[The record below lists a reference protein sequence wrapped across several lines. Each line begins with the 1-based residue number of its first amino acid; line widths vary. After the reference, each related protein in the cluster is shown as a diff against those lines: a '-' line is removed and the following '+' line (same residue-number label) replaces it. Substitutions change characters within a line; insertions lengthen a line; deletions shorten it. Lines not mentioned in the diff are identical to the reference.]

1 MIESFSWSVVEY
13 PHHERG
19 FWWYLA
25 ATLVGGALIVYALVT
40 GNIMFAFIVVIFALI
55 LFILSRVPPRSLV
68 VVIDDTGI
76 TVGSRKYG
84 WKELKSFW
92 MIYEPPTLKNL
103 YLEFGAGFRSRLTL
117 GLDDMDPVAIREFLM
132 QYIPEDADKMDEP
145 VSDWLGRVLKI

>member
-1 MIESFSWSVVEY
+1 MAEAFSWSVVEY

-19 FWWYLA
+19 FWWYLV

-55 LFILSRVPPRSLV
+55 LFILSRVPPRSLL

-76 TVGSRKYG
+76 TVGSHKYL

-92 MIYEPPTLKNL
+92 IIYEPPALKNL

-117 GLDDMDPVAIREFLM
+117 GLEDGDPVAIREFLM
-132 QYIPEDADKMDEP
+132 QYIPEESDKTDEP
-145 VSDWLGRVLKI
+145 MSDWLGRILKI